1 MKDIIKRSIITIL
14 ALIMMIYLI
23 YSYISGVIITNSV
36 FLDQNSNYYII
47 LILIF
52 LYTAIIHGVY
62 PIHIKINKPVLFFI
76 GIVLIFIG
84 KTVLNND
91 GQLGIY
97 FGDISIVI
105 GVIIA
110 LLSPTNILIPQK
122 IINKKKSKKVE
133 VIEV

>member
-14 ALIMMIYLI
+14 SLLIIIYLI
-23 YSYISGVIITNSV
+23 YCFNHGIIITNSS
-36 FLDQNSNYYII
+36 FLNQNSNYYII

-52 LYTAIIHGVY
+52 LYTAIIHWIY

-76 GIVLIFIG
+76 WIFLIIISKITLNNNWQLWIYFWDIFI
-84 KTVLNND
+84 
-91 GQLGIY
+91 
-97 FGDISIVI
+97 VI
-105 GVIIA
+105 WVIIT

-122 IINKKKSKKVE
+122 IINKKKSKKIQ

>member
-1 MKDIIKRSIITIL
+1 MKDTIKRSIITIVSL
-14 ALIMMIYLI
+14 LIMSFLI
-23 YSYISGVIITNSV
+23 YSMFSWVTITNSA
-36 FLDQNSNYYII
+36 FKDQNTNYYII

-76 GIVLIFIG
+76 WIALIVIW
-84 KTVLNND
+84 KTALDND
-91 GQLGIY
+91 WQSWKY
-97 FGDISIVI
+97 FGDVFIVVW
-105 GVIIA
+105 VIIT

-122 IINKKKSKKVE
+122 ITNRKQSKKIE